1 MEYEVSENILL
12 LEFLYKNIQGK
23 SKNNIKTLLK
33 NGIYVN
39 NIKTTRYDYRLKKGD
54 IVKINSIQR
63 IDEYNKL
70 EIIYED
76 NELLVVNKPCNL
88 LTVAT
93 NKEKEKTLYHYVLEY
108 LKRKKEKVF
117 IVHRLDRETSGIVV
131 FAKNEKIKNL
141 FQDNWNELTIK
152 REYITIVNGNINPDK
167 MVLKDYLNEN
177 KNHLVYVTDKYH
189 GKEAVTEY
197 EKLKNNDKYS
207 LLNILIK
214 TGRKNQI
221 RVQLANIKHP
231 IVGDKK
237 YGNKERL
244 PLCLQAYRLEFLHP
258 ITNKNIEIE
267 IKLPKNLE
275 NLIK

>member
-39 NIKTTRYDYRLKKGD
+39 NIKTTRYDYKLKKGD
-54 IVKINSIQR
+54 VVKINSIQR

-93 NKEKEKTLYHYVLEY
+93 NKEKEKTLYHYALEY

-141 FQDNWNELTIK
+141 FQDNWNELAIK

-197 EKLKNNDKYS
+197 EKLKSNDKYS

-221 RVQLANIKHP
+221 RVQLSNYGYSIL
-231 IVGDKK
+231 GDKK
-237 YGNKERL
+237 YGKSNEKRL
-244 PLCLQAYRLEFLHP
+244 YLHALLLKIKHP
-258 ITNKNIEIE
+258 ITGKIYEFKSNIPNEFKRI
-267 IKLPKNLE
+267 IK
-275 NLIK
+275 

>member
-39 NIKTTRYDYRLKKGD
+39 NIKTTRYDYKLKKGD

-141 FQDNWNELTIK
+141 FQDNWNELAIK

-177 KNHLVYVTDKYH
+177 KNHLVYVTDKYMV
-189 GKEAVTEY
+189 K
-197 EKLKNNDKYS
+197 KL
-207 LLNILIK
+207 
-214 TGRKNQI
+214 
-221 RVQLANIKHP
+221 
-231 IVGDKK
+231 
-237 YGNKERL
+237 
-244 PLCLQAYRLEFLHP
+244 
-258 ITNKNIEIE
+258 
-267 IKLPKNLE
+267 
-275 NLIK
+275 